1 MASAPEPGRSWPW
14 PAICASP
21 PPKPG
26 PRRRTALLR
35 PRHDRRGRR
44 ALGLL
49 QPAGRPR
56 RPDRRGRGLGAADR
70 VGPDLRQR
78 HDQDPAQPGMEH
90 GPRPGDRG
98 RSPGPG
104 HLYADERLRA
114 RLSCF
119 RGQAPTGVRGRL
131 TVSDSQT
138 LLPPGWPRPK
148 GYANGVAAAG
158 RLVFV
163 AGTIGWNQEE
173 EIVSDDFAEQFRQVL
188 VNTLAILG
196 EANAGPEHITRMTWF
211 VTDRD
216 EYLSAQAAMGQ
227 AWKD

>member
-1 MASAPEPGRSWPW
+1 
-14 PAICASP
+14 
-21 PPKPG
+21 
-26 PRRRTALLR
+26 
-35 PRHDRRGRR
+35 
-44 ALGLL
+44 
-49 QPAGRPR
+49 
-56 RPDRRGRGLGAADR
+56 
-70 VGPDLRQR
+70 
-78 HDQDPAQPGMEH
+78 
-90 GPRPGDRG
+90 
-98 RSPGPG
+98 
-104 HLYADERLRA
+104 
-114 RLSCF
+114 
-119 RGQAPTGVRGRL
+119 
-131 TVSDSQT
+131 VSDSQT

-227 AWKD
+227 AWKDLMGRNFPAMAVVIVAGLIEPRAKLEIETTAVVP